1 MTGCYPPCS
10 QYLTRYFITM
20 ITAAIVKELRDKTNA
35 GMMDC
40 KKVLTETNGDIEA
53 SIKLLRERGIAKA
66 GAKADRAAN
75 EGVITARV
83 NATATTGI
91 LLEVNC
97 ETDFVSKNENFQ
109 AFVAQIADT
118 LAATDA
124 ADHAAAL
131 AVDFGDYNLDDTVKA
146 KVVEV
151 GENLQF
157 RKYVR
162 YAAAPGGVIAS
173 YIHLGGKVGVLIEVG
188 TTKPAT
194 AATETFRELIKDL
207 TLHIAASAPKGLS
220 REDIPESVVENEKD
234 IFRARLIAEGKPAN
248 IIENIIKGQLGKFFA
263 ESCFLEQ
270 AFVKDTDIKVSAL
283 LEAKGKE
290 LGDTLS
296 VTRFVRFGLGE

>member
-1 MTGCYPPCS
+1 
-10 QYLTRYFITM
+10 M

-66 GAKADRAAN
+66 GAKADRAAT
-75 EGVITARV
+75 EGIIVARV
-83 NATATTGI
+83 NPAADAG
-91 LLEVNC
+91 LMLELNC
-97 ETDFVSKNENFQ
+97 ETDFVSKNESFQ
-109 AFVAQIADT
+109 SFVHGIADA
-118 LAATDA
+118 LVAADA

-131 AVDFGDYNLDDTVKA
+131 AVQHGEYSIDDTVKA

-162 YAAAPGGVIAS
+162 FDAAPGGVIGS
-173 YIHLGGKVGVLIEVG
+173 YIHMGGKVGVLIEVG
-188 TTKPAT
+188 TTQAAT
-194 AATETFRELIKDL
+194 AANPIFRDLVKDL
-207 TLHIAASAPKGLS
+207 TLHIAACAPKGLS
-220 REDIPESVVENEKD
+220 RDDIPEAVVENEKD
-234 IFRARLIAEGKPAN
+234 IFRARLIAEGKPAAM
-248 IIENIIKGQLGKFFA
+248 IENILKGQLGKFYA

-270 AFVKDTDIKVSAL
+270 GFVKDTDITVTKL
-283 LEAKGKE
+283 LAAKGTE
-290 LGDTLS
+290 LGDTLT

>member
-1 MTGCYPPCS
+1 
-10 QYLTRYFITM
+10 M
-20 ITAAIVKELRDKTNA
+20 ITASIVKELRDKTNA

-66 GAKADRAAN
+66 GAKADREAN
-75 EGVITARV
+75 EGIITARV
-83 NATATTGI
+83 NAAASTGI

-109 AFVAQIADT
+109 TFVAAIADK
-118 LAATDA
+118 LADSNA

-131 AVDFGDYNLDDTVKA
+131 TVPLGESTLEDFVKF
-146 KVVEV
+146 KVVEL

-162 YAAAPGGVIAS
+162 FDAAPGGVIAS
-173 YIHLGGKVGVLIEVG
+173 YIHLGGKVGVLLEVG
-188 TTKPAT
+188 TSSSAVASQPA
-194 AATETFRELIKDL
+194 FQELIKDL
-207 TLHIAASAPKGLS
+207 TLHIAACAPKGLS
-220 REDIPESVVENEKD
+220 RNDIPEAIVNAEKD
-234 IFRARLIAEGKPAN
+234 IFRVRLIEQGKPEN
-248 IIENIIKGQLGKFFA
+248 IIENILKGQIAKFFA

-270 AFVKDTDIKVSAL
+270 GFVKDPEVTITQL
-283 LEAKGKE
+283 LEQKGKE

>member
-1 MTGCYPPCS
+1 
-10 QYLTRYFITM
+10 M
-20 ITAAIVKELRDKTNA
+20 ITASIVKELRDKTNA

-66 GAKADRAAN
+66 GAKADREAN
-75 EGVITARV
+75 EGIITARV
-83 NATATTGI
+83 NDAGTTGI

-109 AFVAQIADT
+109 AFVSGIADK
-118 LAATDA
+118 LAGSNA

-131 AVDFGDYNLDDTVKA
+131 EVPYGESTLGDFVKA
-146 KVVEV
+146 KVVEL

-157 RKYVR
+157 RKYIR
-162 YAAAPGGVIAS
+162 FDAAPGGVVAS
-173 YIHLGGKVGVLIEVG
+173 YIHLGGKVGVLLEVG
-188 TTKPAT
+188 TNNAAVASQPA
-194 AATETFRELIKDL
+194 FQELIKDL
-207 TLHIAASAPKGLS
+207 TLHIAACAPKGLS
-220 REDIPESVVENEKD
+220 RNDIPEEIVNAEKD
-234 IFRARLIAEGKPAN
+234 IFRVRLIEQGKPEN
-248 IIENIIKGQLGKFFA
+248 IIENILKGQIAKFFA

-270 AFVKDTDIKVSAL
+270 GFVKDPEVTITQL
-283 LEAKGKE
+283 LEQKGKE

>member
-1 MTGCYPPCS
+1 
-10 QYLTRYFITM
+10 M
-20 ITAAIVKELRDKTNA
+20 ITASIVKELRDKTNA

-66 GAKADRAAN
+66 GAKADREAN
-75 EGVITARV
+75 EGIITARV
-83 NATATTGI
+83 NGAATTGI

-109 AFVAQIADT
+109 AFVSGIADK
-118 LAATDA
+118 LAGSNA

-131 AVDFGDYNLDDTVKA
+131 AVSHGESTLEDFVKA
-146 KVVEV
+146 KVVEL

-162 YAAAPGGVIAS
+162 FDAAPGGVVAS
-173 YIHLGGKVGVLIEVG
+173 YIHLGGKVGVLLEVG
-188 TTKPAT
+188 TKNAAVASQPA
-194 AATETFRELIKDL
+194 FQELIKDL
-207 TLHIAASAPKGLS
+207 TLHIAACAPKGLS
-220 REDIPESVVENEKD
+220 RNDIPEDIVNAEKD
-234 IFRARLIAEGKPAN
+234 IFRVRLIEQGKPEN
-248 IIENIIKGQLGKFFA
+248 MIENILKGQIGKFYA

-270 AFVKDTDIKVSAL
+270 GFVKDPEITITQL
-283 LEAKGKE
+283 LEQKGKE

>member
-1 MTGCYPPCS
+1 
-10 QYLTRYFITM
+10 M

-53 SIKLLRERGIAKA
+53 SIKLLRERGIMKSAKMS
-66 GAKADRAAN
+66 DRAAN
-75 EGVITARV
+75 EGVITARI
-83 NATATTGI
+83 NADSTAGL

-97 ETDFVSKNENFQ
+97 ETDFVSKNESFQ
-109 AFVAQIADT
+109 AFVADIADA
-118 LAATDA
+118 LASASA

-131 AVDFGDYNLDDTVKA
+131 AHQHGGQSIEDTIKA
-146 KVVEV
+146 KVGEV

-162 YAAAPGGVIAS
+162 FDAAPGGVVAS

-188 TTKPAT
+188 TTKPET
-194 AATETFRELIKDL
+194 AGTDTFKELIKDL
-207 TLHIAASAPKGLS
+207 TLHIAACAPKGLS
-220 REDIPESVVENEKD
+220 RDDIPQSVVDNELD
-234 IFRARLIAEGKPAN
+234 IFRTRLVAEGKPAN
-248 IIENIIKGQLGKFFA
+248 IIENILKGQIGKFFA

-270 AFVKDTDIKVSAL
+270 GFVKDSDIKISAL
-283 LEAKGKE
+283 LDAKGKE
-290 LGDTLS
+290 LGDTLT

>member
-1 MTGCYPPCS
+1 
-10 QYLTRYFITM
+10 M
-20 ITAAIVKELRDKTNA
+20 ITASIVKELRDKTNA
-35 GMMDC
+35 PMMDC
-40 KKVLTETNGDIEA
+40 KRVLTETNGDLEA

-66 GAKADRAAN
+66 GAKADRAAT

-83 NATATTGI
+83 NAAANSGL

-97 ETDFVSKNENFQ
+97 ETDFVSKNEAFQ
-109 AFVAQIADT
+109 AFVAGIADA
-118 LAATDA
+118 LAASNA

-131 AVDFGDYNLDDTVKA
+131 AHQHGEYDIENTVKA

-162 YAAAPGGVIAS
+162 FDAAAGGVVAS

-188 TTKPAT
+188 TTQPAT
-194 AATETFRELIKDL
+194 AGTDRFKELIKDL

-220 REDIPESVVENEKD
+220 RDDIPTEVVDAERE
-234 IFRARLIAEGKPAN
+234 IFRARLAESGKPAN
-248 IIENIIKGQLGKFFA
+248 IIENILVGQIGKFFA

-270 AFVKDTDIKVSAL
+270 GFVKDPDITIAKL

-290 LGDTLS
+290 LGDTLT